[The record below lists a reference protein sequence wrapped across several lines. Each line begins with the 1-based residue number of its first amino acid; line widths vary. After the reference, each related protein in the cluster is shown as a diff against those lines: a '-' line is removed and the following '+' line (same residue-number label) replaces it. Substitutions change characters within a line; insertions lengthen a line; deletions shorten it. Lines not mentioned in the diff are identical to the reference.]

1 MGNSKKR
8 IEVWIPMYNRGT
20 RLKNYVEL
28 KVPSGDSTLRIYYLN
43 KSANAAVSVVLLA
56 SVEPEEST

>member
-1 MGNSKKR
+1 MMGNSEKR

-28 KVPSGDSTLRIYYLN
+28 KVPSGDSTLREYLIQED
-43 KSANAAVSVVLLA
+43 VVFSQHQILFK
-56 SVEPEEST
+56 